1 MFIYLLAFG
10 LGVANFLQFLII
22 QKRYKVTPL
31 MMYYILAMFL
41 IFARIVSIILIVK
54 VTNDTYLTVN
64 FFPDVIK

>member
-1 MFIYLLAFG
+1 
-10 LGVANFLQFLII
+10 
-22 QKRYKVTPL
+22 